1 MQDDRMR
8 MMVLSELARDQR
20 AILEQLIAPAEPIR
34 AEARTAIAD
43 SRRIRAEIAARRA
56 RSIMPGRQDS
66 AGNEALKPS
75 SPQTGIGVS
84 SFFSPPAR

>member
-8 MMVLSELARDQR
+8 MMVLFQLARDQR
-20 AILEQLIAPAEPIR
+20 AILERLIVPAELIL

-56 RSIMPGRQDS
+56 SVPMKHRRPATSTSEGDGPPMS
-66 AGNEALKPS
+66 A
-75 SPQTGIGVS
+75 
-84 SFFSPPAR
+84 